1 MPALAAAAAHID
13 TGDTAWM
20 LVATALVLLMTPALG
35 LFYAGLVRGKNA
47 LNTFMMSIGALGV
60 VTVVWAM
67 VAYSLAFDTGNG
79 LIGGL
84 HNVFLTHIGLGVRP
98 GLAIPT
104 LLFVA
109 FQASF
114 CIVTA
119 ALISGAVVE
128 RMRFGAFLIFI
139 ALWACLVYAPLAH
152 QVWGGGWLA
161 QHHVL
166 DFAGGVPVEMA
177 SGFSAFAAAL
187 VVGARKDFGRQALLP
202 HNGVYALLGA
212 GLLWFGWFGFN
223 GGSAISAS
231 HSAVLAFTNTLL
243 APAATL
249 VCWIVIDLLRA
260 GKPTAIGAAT
270 AVIVGCVLITP
281 AAGFISPMS
290 AMLLGAVGTLPSY
303 AFIAWRPRSRLDE
316 TLDVLAAHGLSGMT
330 GILFV
335 GLFAQQTWNGVAN
348 GLLFGDA
355 AQLGRQAIAVLV
367 AVGYAFGGT
376 FLLLRLLELFMPLRA
391 GDREQGLGMDV
402 TQHGEEAYAHGEGA
416 ILLQQEHLLG
426 LEVPVGPIVFEA

>member
-1 MPALAAAAAHID
+1 
-13 TGDTAWM
+13 
-20 LVATALVLLMTPALG
+20 
-35 LFYAGLVRGKNA
+35 
-47 LNTFMMSIGALGV
+47 
-60 VTVVWAM
+60 
-67 VAYSLAFDTGNG
+67 
-79 LIGGL
+79 
-84 HNVFLTHIGLGVRP
+84 
-98 GLAIPT
+98 
-104 LLFVA
+104 
-109 FQASF
+109 
-114 CIVTA
+114 
-119 ALISGAVVE
+119 
-128 RMRFGAFLIFI
+128 
-139 ALWACLVYAPLAH
+139 
-152 QVWGGGWLA
+152 
-161 QHHVL
+161 
-166 DFAGGVPVEMA
+166 
-177 SGFSAFAAAL
+177 
-187 VVGARKDFGRQALLP
+187 ALLP

-355 AQLGRQAIAVLV
+355 AQLGRQAVAMLV